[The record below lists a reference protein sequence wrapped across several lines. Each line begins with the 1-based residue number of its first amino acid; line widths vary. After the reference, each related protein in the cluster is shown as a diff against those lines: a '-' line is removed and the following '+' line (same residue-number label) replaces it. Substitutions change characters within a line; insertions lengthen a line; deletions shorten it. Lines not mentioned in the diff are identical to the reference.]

1 MSYGILSL
9 VGGAVSRD
17 AGKAFV
23 HLAFRH
29 VALQVVGVA
38 VAHGA
43 AVHDARVVTPAAVLQ
58 RVARG
63 LAVTESLVRRAAHL
77 VRLRGA
83 LGAVFNVDFAWV
95 VRHAIHFKRAG
106 VIGCYARS
114 HGRVVMVVV
123 TR

>member
-63 LAVTESLVRRAAHL
+63 LAVAESLVRRAAHL

-83 LGAVFNVDFAWV
+83 L
-95 VRHAIHFKRAG
+95 
-106 VIGCYARS
+106 
-114 HGRVVMVVV
+114 
-123 TR
+123 